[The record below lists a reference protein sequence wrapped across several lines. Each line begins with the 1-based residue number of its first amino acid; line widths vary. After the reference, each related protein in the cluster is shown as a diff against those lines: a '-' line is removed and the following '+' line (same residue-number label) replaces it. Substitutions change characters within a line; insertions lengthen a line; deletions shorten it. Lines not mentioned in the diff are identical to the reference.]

1 MLFLKLGQVFL
12 FFLKLLF
19 IYLASGIPFL
29 EDLKGRI
36 LGMGLMAFSSSG

>member
-19 IYLASGIPFL
+19 IYLASGIPFSQ
-29 EDLKGRI
+29 DLKGRI
-36 LGMGLMAFSSSG
+36 LVMALIA